1 MKCPVCKKDIGDA
14 EHCPECLSASADSV
28 RSEILDRPK
37 FDLAENENAGTE
49 AAIPDDLGPGSAGN
63 GANVERNIIDEANTS
78 NRQSDV
84 GSEEKKG
91 EFGDQISKAERFVS
105 ENSRRAPDV
114 DVANNSSNIGVQI
127 ANLGK
132 LFLSGDRESNKPR
145 HSLYADTR
153 ALPKLSS
160 PPQCLKD
167 ELSERSKEL
176 GETHML
182 VLACASWDIAFSSAD
197 SLLTELGI
205 DDLHKRR
212 LYNVKDR
219 FQEGSDITVESF
231 LPAEEEEPGSAAVI
245 VDALSDSGHE
255 YVTSLIS
262 DHSGLYRLKEKAI
275 YLISIV
281 RPAYVDEH
289 SANPQLQSGCSYWKI
304 SYLDCL
310 LKTYFAERHLELKQ
324 VIEEEVKVG
333 WWDTEESG
341 LCYELERFIK
351 AGTALKTIE
360 DRKGNRPPA
369 LLPPES
375 IFQDESSDDPPVLS
389 AEVRIER
396 TVIYVATYFQN
407 LAPREFNEI
416 VEALLRD
423 DDDTEPAP
431 QAGEVEQLRAGQSGG
446 RAVIDIWR
454 EHKDRFM
461 WRYLKE
467 TAASDEMT
475 TVVDFANPS
484 ARPLLKSYLED
495 SRRYYVKDQF
505 SLLQRR
511 GFLFHPDNRVAENM
525 IRLTANAFVSY
536 PDEFNKD
543 WLVSLIVNLYDSFSG
558 DRAAVPVFENG
569 ILSFLSFVPSNRAAW
584 GYSRMSELIR
594 ELIKLPQTADLV
606 NRALS
611 DLMRMRY
618 YEPVL
623 NIVKRLRF
631 AADFDG
637 LYWLKR
643 LFDNGDSDIR
653 QQAFVYLYYT
663 VKESDSDIHQTLN
676 RLESWVPSA
685 DPNRRNW
692 PKSTCFALLLLI
704 RYSFQTI
711 RNATEKHKNARLD
724 AGPIEYSLLS
734 FANDAAART
743 GVERIFRWLLH
754 PAIANTVRDL
764 ESDPQMK
771 NLLSDLDL
779 ESNPHRVLG
788 ILLVEWTVILLRHSD
803 FADDDLNQ
811 SADQLQD
818 GDGLKMVRRV
828 FALLIENASRLMS
841 DVHRKDLIDFWEDC
855 NRELLRMMTRVG
867 RENREQMFARWKNV
881 FFMTQELRKAPT
893 RKQAA

>member
-1 MKCPVCKKDIGDA
+1 MNCPICEKDMGDA
-14 EHCPECLSASADSV
+14 EQCPECSGTAAEPVRPEIPYETRSDSAETESSDTYSGSREDPAPEISSNGSNTDSNTDQ
-28 RSEILDRPK
+28 RKSTGREASNIR
-37 FDLAENENAGTE
+37 FDSWGTK
-49 AAIPDDLGPGSAGN
+49 IRDQIG
-63 GANVERNIIDEANTS
+63 NVEQLFNLI
-78 NRQSDV
+78 V
-84 GSEEKKG
+84 
-91 EFGDQISKAERFVS
+91 
-105 ENSRRAPDV
+105 APD
-114 DVANNSSNIGVQI
+114 
-127 ANLGK
+127 GK
-132 LFLSGDRESNKPR
+132 STRQK

-160 PPQCLKD
+160 PPQCLAD
-167 ELSERSKEL
+167 ELQLRSKEL

-182 VLACASWDIAFSSAD
+182 VLACASWDVAFSSAD
-197 SLLTELGI
+197 SLVTQLGI
-205 DDLHKRR
+205 DDSHKKR

-219 FQEGSDITVESF
+219 FQEGSDITIESF
-231 LPAEEEEPGSAAVI
+231 LPAEEAEEEEQGSAAII

-281 RPAYVDEH
+281 RPGYVDQH
-289 SANPQLQSGCSYWKI
+289 SADSGLQSGCSYWKI

-310 LKTYFAERHLELKQ
+310 LKSHFAEQHLQLKKD
-324 VIEEEVKVG
+324 IEEEVKVG

-341 LCYELERFIK
+341 LCYELERYIK
-351 AGTALKTIE
+351 AGTALNTIKE
-360 DRKGNRPPA
+360 RIGTRPPP
-369 LLPPES
+369 LLPPDS
-375 IFQDESSDDPPVLS
+375 IFQVESANNPPVLS
-389 AEVRIER
+389 AELRIER

-416 VEALLRD
+416 VEAILRD
-423 DDDTEPAP
+423 LDDTEPAP
-431 QAGEVEQLRAGQSGG
+431 KPVEVDQLPAGQSAG

-475 TVVDFANPS
+475 TVVDFANSS
-484 ARPLLKSYLED
+484 ARTLLRSHLED
-495 SRRYYVKDQF
+495 VRRYYIKDQF

-511 GFLFHPDNRVAENM
+511 GFLFHPDTRVAENM
-525 IRLTANAFVSY
+525 IRLTANAFANY

-543 WLVSLIVNLYDSFSG
+543 WLVKLIINLNDSFAS
-558 DRAAVPVFENG
+558 DRGAVPVFENG
-569 ILSFLSFVPSNRAAW
+569 ILSFLSFVPSGRAAW
-584 GYSRMSELIR
+584 GYSRISELIR
-594 ELIKLPQTADLV
+594 ELIRFPQTADLV

-611 DLMRMRY
+611 DLMRMRC

-623 NIVKRLRF
+623 NIAKRLRF

-653 QQAFVYLYYT
+653 QQAFLYLYYT
-663 VKESDSDIHQTLN
+663 VKESDSDIHQTLTK
-676 RLESWVPSA
+676 LESWVPAA

-711 RNATEKHKNARLD
+711 RSATEKHKKARLD
-724 AGPIEYSLLS
+724 AGPIEYPLLS

-743 GVERIFRWLLH
+743 GVKRIFTWLLH
-754 PAIANTVRDL
+754 PAMANTVRDL

-788 ILLVEWTVILLRHSD
+788 ILLVEWTVILLRHGD
-803 FADDDLNQ
+803 LADDDLNQ
-811 SADQLQD
+811 SADQSPD
-818 GDGLKMVRRV
+818 DDRVKMVRRV
-828 FALLIENASRLMS
+828 FALLIENASGLMS
-841 DVHRKDLIDFWEDC
+841 EVHRKDLIDFWEDC

-867 RENREQMFARWKNV
+867 RDKREQMFARWKNV
-881 FFMTQELRKAPT
+881 FFLIQQLRKAQG
-893 RKQAA
+893 KQQAA

>member
-1 MKCPVCKKDIGDA
+1 MNCPICQKDIGDV
-14 EHCPECLSASADSV
+14 EQCPECQGTTPESHQPDIPDEVSADSAQT
-28 RSEILDRPK
+28 RADRGASEPEIGSNGSNSNLDSDSRKPGGLDAPNGGFSTK
-37 FDLAENENAGTE
+37 DSQVGVQAKHIEIENFIAHF
-49 AAIPDDLGPGSAGN
+49 
-63 GANVERNIIDEANTS
+63 
-78 NRQSDV
+78 Q
-84 GSEEKKG
+84 
-91 EFGDQISKAERFVS
+91 
-105 ENSRRAPDV
+105 APDGR
-114 DVANNSSNIGVQI
+114 SSRQ
-127 ANLGK
+127 K
-132 LFLSGDRESNKPR
+132 

-153 ALPKLSS
+153 TLPKFSS
-160 PPQCLKD
+160 PPQCLLD
-167 ELSERSKEL
+167 ELRGWSKEL

-219 FQEGSDITVESF
+219 FQEGSDITIDSF
-231 LPAEEEEPGSAAVI
+231 LPAEEEEQGSAAVI

-262 DHSGLYRLKEKAI
+262 DHSGLYRMKEKAI

-281 RPAYVDEH
+281 RPAYVDQH
-289 SANPQLQSGCSYWKI
+289 SANLQLQSGCSYWKI

-310 LKTYFAERHLELKQ
+310 LKTHFGERHLELKQ
-324 VIEEEVKVG
+324 DIEKEVKDG

-351 AGTALKTIE
+351 AGTALETIKE
-360 DRKGNRPPA
+360 RLLKGPTPP
-369 LLPPES
+369 LPSKS
-375 IFQDESSDDPPVLS
+375 IFQDKSSAESPVLS
-389 AEVRIER
+389 AESRIEQ

-423 DDDTEPAP
+423 HDDTEANPKP
-431 QAGEVEQLRAGQSGG
+431 DEVGQPPSQSTG
-446 RAVIDIWR
+446 RAVIDVWR
-454 EHKDRFM
+454 EHKDPFM

-475 TVVDFANPS
+475 TVIDFANPS

-495 SRRYYVKDQF
+495 IRRYYVKDQL

-536 PDEFNKD
+536 PDEFNKA
-543 WLVSLIVNLYDSFSG
+543 WLLSLIVNLHDSFSG
-558 DRAAVPVFENG
+558 DRAGVPVFENG

-611 DLMRMRY
+611 DLMRMRC

-643 LFDNGDSDIR
+643 LFDNGDPHVR
-653 QQAFVYLYYT
+653 QQAFLYLYYN
-663 VKESDSDIHQTLN
+663 VKESASDIYQTLN
-676 RLESWVPSA
+676 RLESWVPAA

-692 PKSTCFALLLLI
+692 SKSTCFALLLLI

-711 RNATEKHKNARLD
+711 RSATEKHNTARLD
-724 AGPIEYSLLS
+724 AGPIEYPLLS
-734 FANDAAART
+734 FPNDAAART
-743 GVERIFRWLLH
+743 GVETILRWLLH
-754 PAIANTVRDL
+754 PAMANTVRDL

-788 ILLVEWTVILLRHSD
+788 ILLVEWTVILLRQGD
-803 FADDDLNQ
+803 LADYDLNQ
-811 SADQLQD
+811 SADHLPD
-818 GDGLKMVRRV
+818 GDRVKMVRLV
-828 FALLIENASRLMS
+828 FVLLIENASRLMNE
-841 DVHRKDLIDFWEDC
+841 VHRKDLIGFWEDC
-855 NRELLRMMTRVG
+855 NRELLRLMTHVG
-867 RENREQMFARWKNV
+867 RDKREQMFVRWKNV
-881 FFMTQELRKAPT
+881 FFLIQALRKAQGT
-893 RKQAA
+893 KQAA